1 MTQSGMRY
9 EGQQGFGGQGVSR
22 SLLQPSSVPS
32 TPIEGYKF
40 TSPSPSGAKLTNQ
53 SSREMRVL
61 VNLRPNLHR
70 VVRRELLRVKA
81 STVILVSMIKK
92 NDMNYLMYK
101 LATESLYYVN

>member
-1 MTQSGMRY
+1 M
-9 EGQQGFGGQGVSR
+9 
-22 SLLQPSSVPS
+22 
-32 TPIEGYKF
+32 
-40 TSPSPSGAKLTNQ
+40 
-53 SSREMRVL
+53 
-61 VNLRPNLHR
+61 RPNLHR